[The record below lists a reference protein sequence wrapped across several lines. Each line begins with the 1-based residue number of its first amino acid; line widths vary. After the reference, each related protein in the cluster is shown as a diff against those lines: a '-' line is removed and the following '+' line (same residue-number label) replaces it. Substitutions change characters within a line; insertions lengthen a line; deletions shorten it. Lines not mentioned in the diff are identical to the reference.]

1 MDSMES
7 MYSMDSMDSME
18 PVDSVDSLE
27 SMESM
32 ESMDSMQAMESTIE
46 AIMQAI
52 CIHSV
57 SSPHPQLVLV
67 SFFVAL
73 HLSNE
78 LLLVVLD
85 ALALHVVLHD
95 GELHKA

>member
-1 MDSMES
+1 MCRLFHTLHE
-7 MYSMDSMDSME
+7 
-18 PVDSVDSLE
+18 
-27 SMESM
+27 
-32 ESMDSMQAMESTIE
+32 AM
-46 AIMQAI
+46 MQAI
-52 CIHSV
+52 LIQPV
-57 SSPHPQLVLV
+57 SSPHPHLVLV

-85 ALALHVVLHD
+85 ALALQVVLHD

>member
-1 MDSMES
+1 
-7 MYSMDSMDSME
+7 
-18 PVDSVDSLE
+18 
-27 SMESM
+27 
-32 ESMDSMQAMESTIE
+32 MQHKCGEWRQAVSCAVIHLLPGRSSSRHLRCFHTLHE
-46 AIMQAI
+46 AIIQAI
-52 CIHSV
+52 RIHSV

>member
-1 MDSMES
+1 MSCAVMHLLPGRS
-7 MYSMDSMDSME
+7 SSGH
-18 PVDSVDSLE
+18 LRCFH
-27 SMESM
+27 
-32 ESMDSMQAMESTIE
+32 TLHE
-46 AIMQAI
+46 AIIQAI
-52 CIHSV
+52 RIHSV

-85 ALALHVVLHD
+85 KILLDLISD
-95 GELHKA
+95 LNRGTPIDFQIQSGPCGNTMIPI